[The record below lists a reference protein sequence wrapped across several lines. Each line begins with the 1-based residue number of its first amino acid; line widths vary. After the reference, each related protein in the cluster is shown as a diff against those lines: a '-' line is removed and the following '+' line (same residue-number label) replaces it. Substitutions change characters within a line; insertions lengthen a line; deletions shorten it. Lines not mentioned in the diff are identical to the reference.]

1 MKALASVAV
10 ALLLLL
16 PGEAAGKAEAPGACG
31 YPGVAVDGDARA
43 VGVAC
48 VALTAVADYFE
59 RLGNPIEP
67 QVRISFQDEV
77 WITLEGTGADRL
89 KVSGCY
95 DPRIRTVRITDWR
108 TGTRPD
114 RRPWGLPLDEAMIRS
129 VLVHEL
135 VHMAVIDLLGEG
147 SAARLG
153 GAWHEFV
160 AYAIQLT
167 LMPEAMRAQILAR
180 HLDLAPFS
188 SPWEINQATYASDPD
203 RFALRAFL
211 HMQAHGGEALL
222 RAILAG
228 EVQTGMG
235 ETGHICR

>member
-1 MKALASVAV
+1 MKAFASVAV
-10 ALLLLL
+10 VLLLLL
-16 PGEAAGKAEAPGACG
+16 DGTGAKTEALGACG
-31 YPGVAVDGDARA
+31 YEGVAVEGDARA

-48 VALTAVADYFE
+48 AALEAVADYFE
-59 RLGNPIEP
+59 LLGYPIEP
-67 QVRISFQDEV
+67 QVRIAFQDEV
-77 WITLEGTGADRL
+77 SIALKGTGADEL

-108 TGTRPD
+108 AGTRPD

-135 VHMAVIDLLGEG
+135 VHMAVIDVLGEG
-147 SAARLG
+147 SGARLG
-153 GAWHEFV
+153 GAWHELV

-167 LMPEAMRAQILAR
+167 LMPEAMRADILAR
-180 HLDLAPFS
+180 HPDLEPFS

-203 RFALRAFL
+203 RFALRAYL
-211 HMQAHGGEALL
+211 HCQAHGGEVFF